1 MIQNLQ
7 KKLRTWPWGYFA
19 FPTVFIYA
27 EYRIIAIARG
37 HRPPTQIAN
46 EQFKDFMNVISSQFE
61 FNRNLGLAFMLMTVV
76 IALTNTQITLG
87 QRLLR
92 AVLAILVLIYYM
104 IPTYSH

>member
-1 MIQNLQ
+1 MIQNLY
-7 KKLRTWPWGYFA
+7 KRLRAWPWGYFA

-27 EYRIIAIARG
+27 EYRIIAVARG

-46 EQFKDFMNVISSQFE
+46 EQFKEFLNVISSQFDC
-61 FNRNLGLAFMLMTVV
+61 NRNIGLAFMLMTVV
-76 IALTNTQITLG
+76 IALTNTQIALG

-92 AVLAILVLIYYM
+92 ALPAILVLIYYM